1 LGRLHP
7 VIQLTLERLQLSME
21 ICKIDRIA
29 RPDMIESYDWTGPL
43 LWKPRAPLIVRLHGS
58 NSAYNYYEGKKIS
71 KFLYFWERRNLKFAD
86 HIISVSKF
94 MLQATNELF
103 RISNLKTSL
112 IYNVVDNTLFYVN
125 SNISRTPKKIIF
137 VGRFHERKGV
147 YELFKIL
154 NNLLPLNKD
163 YFFEFVGYHTADH
176 KAVLLAFLDP
186 SLHSRVTFS
195 GVLTH
200 EQLPE
205 VYNSATLMIMPS
217 RAEAFGLTAIE
228 AMACGC
234 IVAMANRATGPEL
247 IHDGVDG
254 ILMNA
259 DDAKESAIKLHN
271 VLLDHKL
278 IRSISSKAIE
288 RSKFFNKDNIIPQN
302 IAFYKSAVGK
312 NEI

>member
-1 LGRLHP
+1 
-7 VIQLTLERLQLSME
+7 
-21 ICKIDRIA
+21 
-29 RPDMIESYDWTGPL
+29 
-43 LWKPRAPLIVRLHGS
+43 
-58 NSAYNYYEGKKIS
+58 
-71 KFLYFWERRNLKFAD
+71 
-86 HIISVSKF
+86 
-94 MLQATNELF
+94 
-103 RISNLKTSL
+103 
-112 IYNVVDNTLFYVN
+112 
-125 SNISRTPKKIIF
+125 
-137 VGRFHERKGV
+137 
-147 YELFKIL
+147 
-154 NNLLPLNKD
+154 
-163 YFFEFVGYHTADH
+163 
-176 KAVLLAFLDP
+176 
-186 SLHSRVTFS
+186 
-195 GVLTH
+195 
-200 EQLPE
+200 
-205 VYNSATLMIMPS
+205 MIMPS